1 LDLPV
6 SKKQKHEEHTQKLL
20 HDINKAK
27 KKQESLSKKLNN

>member
-1 LDLPV
+1 MDLPV

-20 HDINKAK
+20 DDINKA